1 MCDFF
6 RKCAAVFLAAG
17 LIVLIIAGFYA
28 FALPDRFTVSQQDDF
43 AVSTLFPVSAK
54 PCERDIA
61 AASYA
66 KQTSKSTLMLFG
78 TVPIKDVT
86 TEKTERP
93 MLVPCGTPFGV
104 KLITNG
110 VLVVGLQENCGKC
123 AAKQSGI
130 RKGDIIMS
138 IDGKTVCSNEDVGE
152 VISQSGGKSCTVKLI
167 RDGKQISTEL
177 EPDSINGEY
186 KAGMWVRDSSAGIG
200 TMTFYDSK
208 TGLFGGLGHPICD
221 AEIQTPLPLS
231 KGKTGKIK
239 LSDYKKSKK
248 GSPGWLSGD
257 FVNSSNTGTVLM
269 NTSYGVFGEL
279 YSPPEVSSD
288 EIPLGFRQEIQNG
301 EAEIY
306 TSIDNSGPKKYKIKI
321 SNIDLTG
328 TGSHDF
334 DIEVTDKELID
345 KTGGIL
351 QGMSGSPIIQSGRLV
366 GAVTH
371 VIVDDPKCG
380 FAVFADRMYEQCGQ
394 IPHKM
399 EKAS

>member
-1 MCDFF
+1 
-6 RKCAAVFLAAG
+6 
-17 LIVLIIAGFYA
+17 
-28 FALPDRFTVSQQDDF
+28 
-43 AVSTLFPVSAK
+43 
-54 PCERDIA
+54 
-61 AASYA
+61 
-66 KQTSKSTLMLFG
+66 
-78 TVPIKDVT
+78 
-86 TEKTERP
+86 
-93 MLVPCGTPFGV
+93 
-104 KLITNG
+104 
-110 VLVVGLQENCGKC
+110 
-123 AAKQSGI
+123 
-130 RKGDIIMS
+130 
-138 IDGKTVCSNEDVGE
+138 
-152 VISQSGGKSCTVKLI
+152 
-167 RDGKQISTEL
+167 
-177 EPDSINGEY
+177 
-186 KAGMWVRDSSAGIG
+186 
-200 TMTFYDSK
+200 
-208 TGLFGGLGHPICD
+208 
-221 AEIQTPLPLS
+221 
-231 KGKTGKIK
+231 
-239 LSDYKKSKK
+239 
-248 GSPGWLSGD
+248 
-257 FVNSSNTGTVLM
+257 M
-269 NTSYGVFGEL
+269 NTSCGVFGEL